1 MATELATAYIS
12 IVAETSGIPAQ
23 IRQALGQAGT
33 EADRQGRT
41 IGQRFSSGFG
51 STMKGMLGAVGI
63 TAGIATVGAAMKS
76 AISSGMDFTNSLN
89 TMKAVSG
96 ATDQQL
102 AAVSARARQLGTDNQ
117 LAATSSVDAAQAMLE
132 LSKGGMSVEQSMTA
146 ARGTLQL
153 AAAAQIS
160 AAEAATIQS
169 SALQTFGKD
178 ASYAGQT
185 ADILANAANQSSAE
199 IVDVAYALQQ
209 GGTVANQFGV
219 SMGDTAAT
227 VSLLAN
233 AGIKGSDAGTLM
245 KSALLAL
252 TDTTDKQKMAAE
264 QLGLTLSG
272 NGVKFEGMQD
282 LFTKLGTASKTMT
295 REQYNNATSILFGSD
310 AMRLAGV
317 AATQGGEGYAKMAA
331 AMMKQGAA
339 SDVAA
344 AKMAGLPGAWE
355 KLKNNAQDAG
365 LAFYDAVQGPLT
377 KMATWGSEA
386 IGKIVDGFTSAGPK
400 VKEAWDQV
408 SGAVKDSGVLE
419 GWGDRLK
426 DIFASLG
433 ESVMNL
439 LPTFGKLG
447 ELMGMASTIV
457 AAVGIETF
465 VTALES
471 LAGVLEVGVV
481 PIAQALNS
489 VMSSMQPLVVAALA
503 AFMGFRLVGPALAG
517 VGANLAA
524 LQAKTVAAAGHMTS
538 FASGWRQTVQW
549 MRAGNPQLS
558 ALGASMRL
566 IGVGLGTHVPT
577 LQRMADAYRT
587 TSTNASHFGRTLGV
601 MNAGLVGARGGI
613 SKITDAL
620 GGGLSTAL
628 IAAGIAFML
637 IQSKNAKATAAAEAY
652 NTAVKNVTSSQNDLY
667 VALMKS
673 RGAVTDDVYSA
684 QEKTISAVQEKL
696 DAVTKS
702 TGSYLDQFRAAGQ
715 DSNWSAVLGTF
726 PKTVEMLSKP
736 IDWFGGK
743 SFDYESQ
750 DDKMRKDATE
760 AKNLQDSLADL
771 GYNNE
776 TLTKAVYGSDAA
788 FDALLATLTNGDKTF
803 KNKAAFDLA
812 KSWGDARDKFL
823 AQQNA
828 AKQVVPGITELGDAM
843 QIMGDKSASASDKL
857 SALKSAMDLLNPA
870 RSKTEAMAQYGEA
883 IRKTAESIAGID
895 NTAFKGAELDT
906 FTESGQKLRD
916 TLVDLAEKSAAV
928 ATNGGD
934 MGKVGQENQ
943 KVFEQL
949 AAQTGKSVAE
959 IKALYGSLGGDVVDL
974 TVKLQG
980 DTEVSQKLGLVQ
992 TAIKNTPKGV
1002 DIKVPADSI
1011 AGAESAL
1018 KQLGIEVSKPKD
1030 GLVTITADSAD
1041 AKTKLDAVVAA
1052 VSALPPGKQVAVGA
1066 PGGTEVVAMLEAMG
1080 VQVNKD
1086 NKKDVEVT
1094 SPLAPGV
1101 LQLLQSIGL
1110 EVQTKNGKSVI
1121 VTADDTDYQTKKKL
1135 GRWSETE
1142 YKRVQVQVDEFNN
1155 RPTAVGRGGNTIG
1168 GAGMGNA
1175 DGSIRQYVDGGITA
1189 LEAFANGGTRLP
1201 NQALIQK
1208 PDPKGG
1214 LVQWAEP
1221 STKGE
1226 AFIPLADGKRTRSLS
1241 ILSTVA
1247 KMFGYQL
1254 FPDGSMP
1261 DSLSGLAGG
1270 LAGGLVKHLV
1280 GKTGVDGITRFE
1292 DGGLRTAEEFRQL
1305 AEGGFGAS
1313 QPLTGAPYNW
1323 GGVNWGDC
1331 CLIAETPV
1339 WGPDGVTPIAELQP
1353 GQRVWSYVD
1362 GKLEAHQ
1369 VTAAWFSK
1377 TQETFKVR
1385 TRHRSVTGSAN
1396 HPFLRLVETAPARP
1410 RVGRRGWDP
1419 AEYAVEWARL
1429 DELSAGD
1436 LLVQPKAVR
1445 LERVVSNSLPSG
1457 RPIGLLEA
1465 WLLGVILGDGNVSDT
1480 KVEICVYGD
1489 LRDRV
1494 RDILGRIHVGASRT
1508 RGERDGT
1515 STSDSDAH
1523 GIRAYSTEFARELDE
1538 AGFRKPAHEKR
1549 IPDCVWGWDEDR
1561 QRAFLTGYCDADGHY
1576 PDDAARYGDRTYSSS
1591 SRALIE
1597 DVRYLHIALGDVV
1610 ANVATNHRRKPIT
1623 IKGKRV
1629 KNARPLHTISVR
1641 PAGETLV
1648 ASVAAARRPGVAHW
1662 IDTTEFTVAPIL
1674 DIVEQGVADT
1684 YDITVEGAHNFVAGG
1699 VVVHNSGAMA
1709 AFARFA
1715 AGLPPFGGRFS
1726 TATMAAQLQQMG
1738 AVMGNGP
1745 AGTMRFGWY
1754 NGGPGGGHAI
1764 GQLPDGANV
1773 EMGGA
1778 NGGGMLG
1785 GTAGPDDAQF
1795 TDHAY
1800 FPVKATTTTD
1810 GSGDGTGDGTG
1821 NGSGSGDGS
1830 GDSTGSGEKTLSA
1843 RLGKVAESFVSG
1855 QVASFMELLNVN
1867 DSPGWL
1873 AAIAEYENQQKSKSG
1888 NGSKLTAEQKQQLKA
1903 KYDQEKLDHKQ
1914 DYDTEV
1920 QKLDDQ
1926 LTAKQISRA
1935 DYEQKKL
1942 DAKRKMEAADL
1953 KSKQE
1958 YDSKLGKTT
1967 STDGGAKADY
1977 EQKKLDRKQAYD
1989 AEKARIKAE
1998 YQGRKLS
2005 DAEKAE
2011 QAKRL
2016 GDLKIKYENEDL
2028 KAQQDY
2034 ERLKL
2039 RGGRTTS
2046 TLKPSTPTK
2055 KVRDPGTD
2063 KPRKDQ
2069 DLPLPK
2075 LFDQGGSFG
2084 PGLNLVENKLG
2095 KPETGLPFSPD
2106 ELKRSLEVGR
2116 GGDAQILAELRRIAE
2131 LLARAPRGDN
2141 FDFRGDPDARRAQR
2155 VVNARNKAAMAGW

>member
-1 MATELATAYIS
+1 
-12 IVAETSGIPAQ
+12 
-23 IRQALGQAGT
+23 
-33 EADRQGRT
+33 
-41 IGQRFSSGFG
+41 
-51 STMKGMLGAVGI
+51 MKGMLGAVGI

-771 GYNNE
+771 GYNSE

-788 FDALLATLTNGDKTF
+788 FDALLKTLTNGDGKF
-803 KNKAAFDLA
+803 KDKAAYDLA

-823 AQQNA
+823 QQQNA

-870 RSKTEAMAQYGEA
+870 RTKAEAVSQYGET
-883 IRKTAESIAGID
+883 IRKAAESIQGID
-895 NTAFKGAELDT
+895 KTAFNGGQLDS
-906 FTESGQKLRD
+906 FTESGQKLGD
-916 TLVDLAEKSAAV
+916 MLQDLANKSAQV
-928 ATNGGD
+928 AASGD
-934 MGKVGQENQ
+934 MDAIGRMSKENQ
-943 KVFEQL
+943 KIFEQL
-949 AAQTGKSVAE
+949 ATQTGKSVAE
-959 IKALYGSLGGDVVDL
+959 IKALYNSFGGDTVDL

-1030 GLVTITADSAD
+1030 GMVTITANSAD
-1041 AKTKLDAVVAA
+1041 AKAKLDAVVAA

-1066 PGGTEVVAMLEAMG
+1066 PGGAEVVAMLEAMG

-1189 LEAFANGGTRLP
+1189 LEAYANGGARLP

-1247 KMFGYQL
+1247 KMFGYEL
-1254 FPDGSMP
+1254 LPDGTIP
-1261 DSLSGLAGG
+1261 TSLSGLVGG
-1270 LAGGLVKHLV
+1270 LTGGLVKHLV
-1280 GKTGVDGITRFE
+1280 GKTGIDGVTRFE

-1331 CLIAETPV
+1331 
-1339 WGPDGVTPIAELQP
+1339 
-1353 GQRVWSYVD
+1353 
-1362 GKLEAHQ
+1362 
-1369 VTAAWFSK
+1369 
-1377 TQETFKVR
+1377 
-1385 TRHRSVTGSAN
+1385 
-1396 HPFLRLVETAPARP
+1396 
-1410 RVGRRGWDP
+1410 
-1419 AEYAVEWARL
+1419 
-1429 DELSAGD
+1429 
-1436 LLVQPKAVR
+1436 
-1445 LERVVSNSLPSG
+1445 
-1457 RPIGLLEA
+1457 
-1465 WLLGVILGDGNVSDT
+1465 
-1480 KVEICVYGD
+1480 
-1489 LRDRV
+1489 
-1494 RDILGRIHVGASRT
+1494 
-1508 RGERDGT
+1508 
-1515 STSDSDAH
+1515 
-1523 GIRAYSTEFARELDE
+1523 
-1538 AGFRKPAHEKR
+1538 
-1549 IPDCVWGWDEDR
+1549 
-1561 QRAFLTGYCDADGHY
+1561 
-1576 PDDAARYGDRTYSSS
+1576 
-1591 SRALIE
+1591 
-1597 DVRYLHIALGDVV
+1597 
-1610 ANVATNHRRKPIT
+1610 
-1623 IKGKRV
+1623 
-1629 KNARPLHTISVR
+1629 
-1641 PAGETLV
+1641 
-1648 ASVAAARRPGVAHW
+1648 
-1662 IDTTEFTVAPIL
+1662 
-1674 DIVEQGVADT
+1674 
-1684 YDITVEGAHNFVAGG
+1684 
-1699 VVVHNSGAMA
+1699 SGAMA

-1821 NGSGSGDGS
+1821 DGSGSGDGS

-2116 GGDAQILAELRRIAE
+2116 GGDAQILAELRKIAE
-2131 LLARAPRGDN
+2131 LLARAPRGDH

-2155 VVNARNKAAMAGW
+2155 VVNARNKAALAGL